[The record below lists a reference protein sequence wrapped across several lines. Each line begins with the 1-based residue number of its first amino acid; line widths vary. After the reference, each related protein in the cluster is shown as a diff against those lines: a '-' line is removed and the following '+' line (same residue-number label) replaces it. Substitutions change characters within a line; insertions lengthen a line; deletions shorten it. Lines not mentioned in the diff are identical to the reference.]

1 MVYTRHGRRRLGRGP
16 GKNGLMLLFPVLL
29 ACGPKPASPTFTGA
43 SGPPPTDEAHSRA
56 LFEQARRVPRVLVL
70 LSAG

>member
-1 MVYTRHGRRRLGRGP
+1 
-16 GKNGLMLLFPVLL
+16 MLLFPVLL